1 MRASS
6 RTRVD
11 SPAMSAAPRTTA
23 DATAHPRREARTV
36 SGSVRLGRRTKL
48 MVKRLSPGEIAIV
61 DHKDLD
67 RVSAED
73 LVAAGVS
80 AVLNCRRS
88 SSGTYPN
95 MGPLL
100 LVQAGVHLVDLPDDR
115 VFDELKDGDRVEV
128 RGGEVWR
135 DGDLIVSG
143 AVQHPEEVRA
153 RNDDARREIGE
164 ALYAFARNTVE
175 HMVEERELLAGKVEL
190 PRFDTLFR
198 DRPCLVVVR
207 GVDHRRDLRALRPSI
222 RDVKPVLIG
231 VDGGANA
238 ICEEGFKPDMIVGD
252 MDSASPQTLACGAEL
267 VVHAYPDGTAP
278 GRDSLDEMGLAHKVV
293 PAPGTS
299 QDVAMIIAYEK
310 GASLIVSVG
319 SQFNLVEFLDKNR
332 RGMSSTFLTRLRI
345 GDRLVDAKGVSRLY
359 RPRPG
364 PAPLVGMLGVGL
376 LTLAL
381 VVWLTPALHSVAELL
396 WLQVKLLLGLEG

>member
-11 SPAMSAAPRTTA
+11 SPAMSAAPRPTA

-36 SGSVRLGRRTKL
+36 SGPVRLGRRTKL
-48 MVKRLSPGEIAIV
+48 MVKRLAPGEIAII

-73 LVAAGVS
+73 LVAAGVA

-88 SSGTYPN
+88 SSSAYPN

-100 LVQAGVHLVDLPDDR
+100 LVQAGIHLVDLPDDR
-115 VFDELKDGDRVEV
+115 LFDAIKDGEHVEV

-135 DGDLIVSG
+135 GRDLLATG

-190 PRFDTLFR
+190 PRFDTTFR

-207 GVDHRRDLRALRPSI
+207 GVDHRRDLRALRPYI
-222 RDVKPVLIG
+222 RDVKPVLVG

-238 ICEEGFKPDMIVGD
+238 LREEGFRPDMIVGD
-252 MDSASPQTLACGAEL
+252 MASAAPETLACGCEL

-278 GRDSLDEMGLAHKVV
+278 GRDTLERLGLPYKVV

-299 QDVAMIIAYEK
+299 HCIAMITPYEK
-310 GASLIVSVG
+310 GAQLIVSVG

-332 RGMSSTFLTRLRI
+332 RGMSSTFLTRRRI

-359 RPRPG
+359 RPMPG
-364 PAPLVGMLGVGL
+364 PGPLVALLAAGL

-381 VVWLTPALHSVAELL
+381 VVWLTPALHEVADLL
-396 WLQVKLLLGLEG
+396 WLKLQVLLGLEG